1 MEQKISSERFK
12 KQSMRTI
19 VSIIVLMMCNFGYSQ
34 VYTEKQSRHRFAQ
47 LNLGL
52 DVQSS
57 FGGSTKYLDAFGNTQ
72 SLNLTSSFSPRF
84 LIGGTHF
91 WGHADFYIGIPLFST
106 TLKKDNQEIT
116 AFRGV
121 ETVLKFYPLR
131 IEHNKV
137 RPYIGTSLAPF
148 YFEQKNNNFQ
158 YSSGPELTNTSFP
171 LLGGL
176 TFNSKN
182 RLVEI
187 GLAWNYQN
195 QQDYYISRSQMEKI
209 NTPPLY
215 ATFSYRYMLETTLG
229 AEKNWESG
237 RTKEVT
243 DILAEKGRLNGFY
256 VGAGISSAFWL
267 KKSDYNQKNRP
278 YINQSGISIMPD
290 FTLGYY
296 WHKPDLN
303 LAIGYRGYSTSTD
316 SYGASQQLRRQSL
329 LLETTKFLFDYHG
342 FVPFVGPAI
351 SFEKLSF
358 IEDFEGNRTQDKQK
372 EKFGYGLTFGW
383 DIRPNRIQTWILRT
397 NLRWFPNLSLEAE
410 PGSNISFDN
419 LEFNFIQLIIYP
431 SRML

>member
-72 SLNLTSSFSPRF
+72 SLNLTNSFSPRF

>member
-72 SLNLTSSFSPRF
+72 SLNLTNSFSQRF

>member
-1 MEQKISSERFK
+1 MSSERFK

-19 VSIIVLMMCNFGYSQ
+19 VCIIVLMMYNFGYSQ
-34 VYTEKQSRHRFAQ
+34 VFTEKQSRHRFAQ

-72 SLNLTSSFSPRF
+72 SLNVTNSFSPRF

-116 AFRGV
+116 ALRGV
-121 ETVLKFYPLR
+121 ETVFKFYPLR

-148 YFEQKNNNFQ
+148 YFEQQNNNSQ

-182 RLVEI
+182 HLFEI

-195 QQDYYISRSQMEKI
+195 QQDYYISRSQIEKI

-229 AEKNWESG
+229 AEKDWESG

-278 YINQSGISIMPD
+278 YINQSSISIMPD

-316 SYGASQQLRRQSL
+316 SYGAAQQLRRQSL
-329 LLETTKFLFDYHG
+329 LLEATKFLFDYHG
-342 FVPFVGPAI
+342 FVPFIGPAI
-351 SFEKLSF
+351 SYEKLSF
-358 IEDFEGNRTQDKQK
+358 IEDFEGNRTHDKQV

-397 NLRWFPNLSLEAE
+397 NLRWFPNLSLETE

>member
-72 SLNLTSSFSPRF
+72 SLNLTNSFSPRF

-182 RLVEI
+182 HLVEI